1 MTRWNKSKVFL
12 QVSSLARRPRFRTGA
27 ATNLLSQIEY
37 AKPDVL
43 RRMAMNAQQLARS
56 IDADQLFSES
66 WLIEQVTGVRSR
78 GADTTASLVGS
89 AVIDD
94 LAALAIRLTDRAPID
109 AALAPGGAFT
119 LEQAAKKLGVGVRSI
134 QRWRR
139 LGLISMRF
147 QFGRTRRIGCAGA
160 VIEWF
165 EKRHPEML
173 TKVKRPAPTQHV
185 RHKLLTHAQLIA
197 AGGGTLNAAA
207 VELARA
213 EKTTVPVA
221 RRALEQL
228 EKKGSI
234 SQLKRR
240 IVLNDSKA
248 GLAWR
253 SWLRGVDLNTIAR
266 RVGQTRVSVLR
277 TIAKQRL
284 RRIQACLKPV
294 VPLATFQRVDA
305 TETLLAPME
314 VRQHLAYGAWPTQP
328 RDFLAAFAP
337 ISQARKNMAGT
348 DGMQLTALR
357 FLLWHASCCA
367 VSMGKPS
374 KGATD
379 KKFDRKNLTSKKPA
393 MGNTESLWVDLDRC
407 ETALRWAARIR
418 LTLVQR
424 SVGEAL
430 GRLQAMAGEPLVSL
444 HNARMRQAIE
454 IALESSCAVL
464 DQCMQT
470 PASDR
475 AIRLGSLAA
484 AIAEKTAV
492 KHWKFHSRPAPGE
505 RVELSP
511 ALQSQ
516 CVPWLCVAPLRD
528 DLSHVNAPSSVGG
541 DLLSLRYGWKGE
553 TPHTMQDAA
562 QLLGLHPQRAAIMAA
577 DMFRKLV
584 RTSA

>member
-1 MTRWNKSKVFL
+1 M
-12 QVSSLARRPRFRTGA
+12 
-27 ATNLLSQIEY
+27 EY
-37 AKPDVL
+37 ANVDVL
-43 RRMAMNAQQLARS
+43 RRMAMHAQQLVRS
-56 IDADQLFSES
+56 IDPDQLFSES

-94 LAALAIRLTDRAPID
+94 LAALAIRFTDRAPID
-109 AALAPGGAFT
+109 SVLAPGGAFT
-119 LEQAAKKLGVGVRSI
+119 LEQTAKELGVGVRSI

-139 LGLISMRF
+139 FGLISMRF

-165 EKRHPEML
+165 EKRHPELL
-173 TKVKRPAPTQHV
+173 TKVKRPAPTQHA
-185 RHKLLTHAQLIA
+185 RHKLLTHAKAIA

-213 EKTTVPVA
+213 EKTTIPVA

-228 EKKGSI
+228 EKNGSI
-234 SQLKRR
+234 SLLKRR
-240 IVLNDSKA
+240 IVLNESKA

-253 SWLRGVDLNTIAR
+253 SWMRGVDLNTIAR

-314 VRQHLAYGAWPTQP
+314 VRQHLAHGAWPTQP

-337 ISQARKNMAGT
+337 VSQARKNMVAT

-357 FLLWHASCCA
+357 FLLWQAEQVIFNAGTPTKTVSNNKSSRKLVAAKAS
-367 VSMGKPS
+367 MIS
-374 KGATD
+374 K
-379 KKFDRKNLTSKKPA
+379 
-393 MGNTESLWVDLDRC
+393 TESLWVDLDRC

-444 HNARMRQAIE
+444 HSARMCQAIE
-454 IALESSCAVL
+454 IALESVSAIL
-464 DQCMQT
+464 DQCMQN

-484 AIAEKTAV
+484 AFAEKIAV
-492 KHWKFHSRPAPGE
+492 KHWKSRARPAPDE

-528 DLSHVNAPSSVGG
+528 DLSQAKAPPSIGG
-541 DLLSLRYGWKGE
+541 ALLSLRYGWKGE
-553 TPHTMQDAA
+553 TPHTMHDAA

>member
-1 MTRWNKSKVFL
+1 M
-12 QVSSLARRPRFRTGA
+12 
-27 ATNLLSQIEY
+27 EY
-37 AKPDVL
+37 ANVDVL
-43 RRMAMNAQQLARS
+43 RRMAMHAQQLARS
-56 IDADQLFSES
+56 IDPDQLFSES

-94 LAALAIRLTDRAPID
+94 LAALAIRFTDRAPMD

-119 LEQAAKKLGVGVRSI
+119 LEQTAKKLGVCVRSI

-139 LGLISMRF
+139 FGLISMRF

-160 VIEWF
+160 VIECF
-165 EKRHPEML
+165 ANRHPELL
-173 TKVKRPAPTQHV
+173 TKVKRPAPTQQA
-185 RHKLLTHAQLIA
+185 RQKLLTHAKVIA
-197 AGGGTLNAAA
+197 AAGGTLNKAA

-228 EKKGSI
+228 EKNGSI
-234 SQLKRR
+234 SPLKRR
-240 IVLNDSKA
+240 IVLNESKA

-253 SWLRGVDLNTIAR
+253 SWMRGVDLNTIAR

-314 VRQHLAYGAWPTQP
+314 VRQHLAHGAWPTQP
-328 RDFLAAFAP
+328 RDFLAAFSP
-337 ISQARKNMAGT
+337 VSQARKNMVAS

-357 FLLWHASCCA
+357 FLLWQAEQVIFNA
-367 VSMGKPS
+367 
-374 KGATD
+374 GATTKTVSN
-379 KKFDRKNLTSKKPA
+379 KKSNRKIMASKASPIN
-393 MGNTESLWVDLDRC
+393 NTESLWIDLDRC

-444 HNARMRQAIE
+444 HSARMCQAIE
-454 IALESSCAVL
+454 IALESASAIL
-464 DQCMQT
+464 DQCMQN

-484 AIAEKTAV
+484 AFAEKTAV
-492 KHWKFHSRPAPGE
+492 KHWKSRARPAPDE
-505 RVELSP
+505 RVELSS

-528 DLSHVNAPSSVGG
+528 DLAHAKAPPSIGG

-553 TPHTMQDAA
+553 TPHTMHDAA
-562 QLLGLHPQRAAIMAA
+562 QLLGIHPRRAAIMAA

>member
-1 MTRWNKSKVFL
+1 
-12 QVSSLARRPRFRTGA
+12 
-27 ATNLLSQIEY
+27 
-37 AKPDVL
+37 
-43 RRMAMNAQQLARS
+43 MAMHAQQLARS
-56 IDADQLFSES
+56 IDPDQLFSES

-94 LAALAIRLTDRAPID
+94 LAALAIRFTDRAPID
-109 AALAPGGAFT
+109 SALAPGGAFT
-119 LEQAAKKLGVGVRSI
+119 LEQTAKKLGVGVRSI

-139 LGLISMRF
+139 FGLISMRF

-165 EKRHPEML
+165 EKRHPELL
-173 TKVKRPAPTQHV
+173 TKVKRPAPTQQA
-185 RHKLLTHAQLIA
+185 RHKLLTHAKVIA

-213 EKTTVPVA
+213 EKTTIPVA

-228 EKKGSI
+228 EKNGSI
-234 SQLKRR
+234 SPLKRR
-240 IVLNDSKA
+240 IVLNESKA

-253 SWLRGVDLNTIAR
+253 SWMRGVDLNTIAR

-314 VRQHLAYGAWPTQP
+314 VRQHLAHGAWPTQP

-337 ISQARKNMAGT
+337 VSQARKNMVAI

-357 FLLWHASCCA
+357 FLLWQAEQVMFNAGTPTKTVSNNKSSRKLVATKASPI
-367 VSMGKPS
+367 S
-374 KGATD
+374 
-379 KKFDRKNLTSKKPA
+379 
-393 MGNTESLWVDLDRC
+393 NTESLWINLDRC

-444 HNARMRQAIE
+444 HNARMCQAIE
-454 IALESSCAVL
+454 IALESASAIL
-464 DQCMQT
+464 DQCMQI

-484 AIAEKTAV
+484 AFAEKTAV
-492 KHWKFHSRPAPGE
+492 KHWKSHARPAPDE

-528 DLSHVNAPSSVGG
+528 DLSQAKAPPSIGG
-541 DLLSLRYGWKGE
+541 ALLSLRYGWKGE
-553 TPHTMQDAA
+553 TPHTMHDAA

>member
-1 MTRWNKSKVFL
+1 M
-12 QVSSLARRPRFRTGA
+12 
-27 ATNLLSQIEY
+27 EY
-37 AKPDVL
+37 ANVDVL
-43 RRMAMNAQQLARS
+43 RRMAMHAQQLARS
-56 IDADQLFSES
+56 IDPDQLFSES

-94 LAALAIRLTDRAPID
+94 LAALAIRFTDRAPID
-109 AALAPGGAFT
+109 SALAPGGAFT
-119 LEQAAKKLGVGVRSI
+119 LEQTAKKLGVGVRSI

-139 LGLISMRF
+139 FGLISMRF

-165 EKRHPEML
+165 EKRHPELL
-173 TKVKRPAPTQHV
+173 TKVKRPAPTQHA
-185 RHKLLTHAQLIA
+185 RHKLLTHAKAIA

-213 EKTTVPVA
+213 EKTTIPVA

-228 EKKGSI
+228 EKNGSI
-234 SQLKRR
+234 SPLKRR
-240 IVLNDSKA
+240 IVLNESKA

-253 SWLRGVDLNTIAR
+253 SWMRGVDLNTIAR

-314 VRQHLAYGAWPTQP
+314 VRQHLAHGAWPTQP

-337 ISQARKNMAGT
+337 VSQARKNMVAI

-357 FLLWHASCCA
+357 FLLWQAEQVMFNAGTPTKTVSNKKSSRKLVATKASPI
-367 VSMGKPS
+367 S
-374 KGATD
+374 
-379 KKFDRKNLTSKKPA
+379 
-393 MGNTESLWVDLDRC
+393 NTESLWINLDRC

-444 HNARMRQAIE
+444 HNARMCQAIE
-454 IALESSCAVL
+454 IALESASAIL
-464 DQCMQT
+464 DQCMQI

-484 AIAEKTAV
+484 AFAEKTAV
-492 KHWKFHSRPAPGE
+492 KHWKSHARPAPDE

-528 DLSHVNAPSSVGG
+528 DLSQAKAPPSIGG
-541 DLLSLRYGWKGE
+541 ALLSLRYGWKGE
-553 TPHTMQDAA
+553 TPHTMHDAA

>member
-1 MTRWNKSKVFL
+1 
-12 QVSSLARRPRFRTGA
+12 
-27 ATNLLSQIEY
+27 
-37 AKPDVL
+37 
-43 RRMAMNAQQLARS
+43 
-56 IDADQLFSES
+56 
-66 WLIEQVTGVRSR
+66 
-78 GADTTASLVGS
+78 
-89 AVIDD
+89 
-94 LAALAIRLTDRAPID
+94 
-109 AALAPGGAFT
+109 
-119 LEQAAKKLGVGVRSI
+119 
-134 QRWRR
+134 
-139 LGLISMRF
+139 MRF

-165 EKRHPEML
+165 EKRHPELL
-173 TKVKRPAPTQHV
+173 TKVKRPAPTQQA
-185 RHKLLTHAQLIA
+185 RHKLLTHAKVIA

-213 EKTTVPVA
+213 EKTTIPVA

-228 EKKGSI
+228 EKNGSI
-234 SQLKRR
+234 SPLKRR
-240 IVLNDSKA
+240 IVLNESKA

-253 SWLRGVDLNTIAR
+253 SWMRGVDLNTIAR

-314 VRQHLAYGAWPTQP
+314 VRQHLAHGAWPTQP

-337 ISQARKNMAGT
+337 VSQARKNMVAI

-357 FLLWHASCCA
+357 FLLWQAEQVMFNAGTPTKTVSNKKSSRKLVATKASPI
-367 VSMGKPS
+367 S
-374 KGATD
+374 
-379 KKFDRKNLTSKKPA
+379 
-393 MGNTESLWVDLDRC
+393 NTESLWINLDRC

-444 HNARMRQAIE
+444 HSARMCQAIE
-454 IALESSCAVL
+454 IALESASAIL
-464 DQCMQT
+464 DQCMQI

-484 AIAEKTAV
+484 AFAEKTAV
-492 KHWKFHSRPAPGE
+492 KHWKSHARPAPDE

-528 DLSHVNAPSSVGG
+528 DLSQAKAPPSIGG
-541 DLLSLRYGWKGE
+541 ALLSLRYGWKGE
-553 TPHTMQDAA
+553 TPHTMHDAA

>member
-1 MTRWNKSKVFL
+1 M
-12 QVSSLARRPRFRTGA
+12 
-27 ATNLLSQIEY
+27 EY
-37 AKPDVL
+37 ANVDVL
-43 RRMAMNAQQLARS
+43 RRMAMHAQQLARS
-56 IDADQLFSES
+56 IDPDQLFSES

-94 LAALAIRLTDRAPID
+94 LAALAIRFTDRAPID
-109 AALAPGGAFT
+109 SALAPGGAFT
-119 LEQAAKKLGVGVRSI
+119 LEQTAKKLGVGVRSI

-139 LGLISMRF
+139 FGLMSMRF

-165 EKRHPEML
+165 EKRHPELL
-173 TKVKRPAPTQHV
+173 TKVKRPAPTQHA
-185 RHKLLTHAQLIA
+185 RHKLLTHAKAIA

-213 EKTTVPVA
+213 EKTTIPVA

-228 EKKGSI
+228 EKNGSI
-234 SQLKRR
+234 SPLKRR
-240 IVLNDSKA
+240 IVLNESKA

-253 SWLRGVDLNTIAR
+253 SWMRGVDLNTIAR

-314 VRQHLAYGAWPTQP
+314 VRQHLAHGAWPTQP

-337 ISQARKNMAGT
+337 VSQARKNMVAI

-357 FLLWHASCCA
+357 FLLWQAEQVMFNAGTPTKTVSNKKSSRKLVATKASPI
-367 VSMGKPS
+367 S
-374 KGATD
+374 
-379 KKFDRKNLTSKKPA
+379 
-393 MGNTESLWVDLDRC
+393 NTESLWINLDRC

-430 GRLQAMAGEPLVSL
+430 GRLQAMAGEPLASL
-444 HNARMRQAIE
+444 HSARMCQAIE
-454 IALESSCAVL
+454 IALESASAIL
-464 DQCMQT
+464 DQCMQI

-484 AIAEKTAV
+484 AFAEKTAV
-492 KHWKFHSRPAPGE
+492 KHWKSHARPAPDE

-528 DLSHVNAPSSVGG
+528 DLSQAKAPPSIGG
-541 DLLSLRYGWKGE
+541 ALLSLRYGWKGE
-553 TPHTMQDAA
+553 TPHTMHDAA

>member
-1 MTRWNKSKVFL
+1 M
-12 QVSSLARRPRFRTGA
+12 ARRPRFRTEA
-27 ATNLLSQIEY
+27 ASNLLSQVEY
-37 AKPDVL
+37 ANVDVL
-43 RRMAMNAQQLARS
+43 RRMAMHAQQLARS
-56 IDADQLFSES
+56 IDPDQLFSES

-94 LAALAIRLTDRAPID
+94 LAALAIRFTDRAPMD

-119 LEQAAKKLGVGVRSI
+119 LEQTAKKLGVGVRSI

-139 LGLISMRF
+139 FGLISMRF
-147 QFGRTRRIGCAGA
+147 QFGRTHRIGCAGA

-165 EKRHPEML
+165 EKRHPELL
-173 TKVKRPAPTQHV
+173 TKVKRPAPTQQA
-185 RHKLLTHAQLIA
+185 RHKLLTHAKVIA

-228 EKKGSI
+228 ERNGSI
-234 SQLKRR
+234 SPLKRR
-240 IVLNDSKA
+240 IVLNESKA

-253 SWLRGVDLNTIAR
+253 SWMRGVDLNTIAR

-314 VRQHLAYGAWPTQP
+314 VRQHLAHGAWPTQP

-337 ISQARKNMAGT
+337 VSQARKNMVAS

-357 FLLWHASCCA
+357 FLLWQAEQIIFNA
-367 VSMGKPS
+367 
-374 KGATD
+374 GATTKSVSN
-379 KKFDRKNLTSKKPA
+379 KKSSRKIVASKA
-393 MGNTESLWVDLDRC
+393 STISNTESLWVDLDRC

-444 HNARMRQAIE
+444 HSARMCQAIE
-454 IALESSCAVL
+454 IALESASAIL
-464 DQCMQT
+464 DQCMQN
-470 PASDR
+470 PPSDR

-484 AIAEKTAV
+484 ACAEKTAV
-492 KHWKFHSRPAPGE
+492 KHWKSRARPAQDE
-505 RVELSP
+505 RVELSS

-528 DLSHVNAPSSVGG
+528 DLSHAKAPPSIGG

-553 TPHTMQDAA
+553 TPHTMNDAA
-562 QLLGLHPQRAAIMAA
+562 QLLGIHPRRAAIMAA

>member
-1 MTRWNKSKVFL
+1 M
-12 QVSSLARRPRFRTGA
+12 
-27 ATNLLSQIEY
+27 EY
-37 AKPDVL
+37 ANVDVL
-43 RRMAMNAQQLARS
+43 RRMAMHAQQLARS
-56 IDADQLFSES
+56 IDPDQLFSES

-94 LAALAIRLTDRAPID
+94 LAALAIRFTDRAPID
-109 AALAPGGAFT
+109 SALAPGGAFT
-119 LEQAAKKLGVGVRSI
+119 LEQTAKKLGVGVRSI

-139 LGLISMRF
+139 FGLISMRF

-165 EKRHPEML
+165 EKRHPELL
-173 TKVKRPAPTQHV
+173 TKVKRPAPTQQA
-185 RHKLLTHAQLIA
+185 RQKLLTHARVIA
-197 AGGGTLNAAA
+197 AGGGTLNVAA

-228 EKKGSI
+228 EKNGSI
-234 SQLKRR
+234 SPLKRR
-240 IVLNDSKA
+240 IVLNESKA

-253 SWLRGVDLNTIAR
+253 SWMRGVDLNTIAR

-314 VRQHLAYGAWPTQP
+314 VRQHLAHGAWPTQP

-337 ISQARKNMAGT
+337 VSQARKNMVAI

-357 FLLWHASCCA
+357 FLLWQAEQVMFNAGTPTKTVSNKKSSRKLVATKASPI
-367 VSMGKPS
+367 S
-374 KGATD
+374 
-379 KKFDRKNLTSKKPA
+379 
-393 MGNTESLWVDLDRC
+393 NTESLWINLDRC

-444 HNARMRQAIE
+444 HNARMCQAIE
-454 IALESSCAVL
+454 IALESASAIL
-464 DQCMQT
+464 DQCMQI

-484 AIAEKTAV
+484 AFAEKTAV
-492 KHWKFHSRPAPGE
+492 KHWKSHARPAPDE

-528 DLSHVNAPSSVGG
+528 DLSQAKAPPSIGG
-541 DLLSLRYGWKGE
+541 ALLSLRYGWKGE
-553 TPHTMQDAA
+553 TPHTMHDAA

-584 RTSA
+584 RTIE